1 MIKNLRKIEW
11 TDARLIRLSIVLFFG
26 LVLFVYLLRSTDIL
40 NLSKTYQVRVPQFSV
55 VPTLESIAPTSDDT
69 IIFPGETVTR
79 MLDQGGIQQW
89 VFEAGGGEVVDIS
102 VAPVG
107 VYDEGLNIV
116 VELYDPQG
124 QPLLRVDEGGAGQ
137 PELLRG
143 LTLPIVGEYTIW
155 ITDQTYTYGGN
166 YKLNFVPYRVKAT
179 HPLRIGVGETLR
191 DALTIG
197 EYDYWVFSGEQG
209 QAVSV
214 TLLQIREREEGF
226 APQVQIYDP
235 AGDLIAELP
244 AATTDIPTT
253 VRNLELPRTGT
264 YTIWVMDDGY
274 DTTGEYALSVQGIGG
289 KADIQIPVRSRE
301 NQ

>member
-1 MIKNLRKIEW
+1 MIKNIRKIEW

-55 VPTLESIAPTSDDT
+55 VPTLEYVAPASDDT

-79 MLDQGGIQQW
+79 QLEPGGIQQW

-107 VYDEGLNIV
+107 VFDEGFDVV

-124 QPLLRVDEGGAGQ
+124 QPLMRVDETDAGE

-143 LTLPIVGEYTIW
+143 LTLPIVGEYTLW
-155 ITDQTYTYGGN
+155 VTDETYTYGGN
-166 YKLNFVPYRVKAT
+166 YTLNYVPYRVKAT

-191 DALTIG
+191 DSLAPS
-197 EYDYWVFSGEQG
+197 EYDYWVFSGEEG
-209 QAVSV
+209 QSVSV
-214 TLLQIREREEGF
+214 TLLQIREREDGF
-226 APQVQIYDP
+226 VLQAQIYDP
-235 AGDLIAELP
+235 AGELIAETP
-244 AATTDIPTT
+244 MATTDTPATI
-253 VRNLELPRTGT
+253 RNLELPRTGT
-264 YTIWVMDDGY
+264 YTVWITEDGF
-274 DTTGEYALSVQGIGG
+274 DNTGEYAISVQGIGG
-289 KADIQIPVRSRE
+289 KEDILIPIRSRE
-301 NQ
+301 DQ

>member
-1 MIKNLRKIEW
+1 MIKNLRKVEW

-26 LVLFVYLLRSTDIL
+26 LVMFVYLLRSTDIL

-55 VPTLESIAPTSDDT
+55 VPTLEFVAPTSDDT

-79 MLDQGGIQQW
+79 QLDQGGIQQW
-89 VFEAGGGEVVDIS
+89 TFEAGGGEVIDIS

-107 VYDEGLNIV
+107 VFDEGFDIV

-124 QPLLRVDEGGAGQ
+124 QPLLRLDDGGANE

-143 LTLPIVGEYTIW
+143 LTLPIFGEYTIW
-155 ITDQTYTYGGN
+155 ITDETYTYGGN
-166 YKLNFVPYRVKAT
+166 YTLNFVPYRVKAT

-191 DALTIG
+191 DALAPT

-209 QAVSV
+209 QAISL
-214 TLLQIREREEGF
+214 TLLQIREREDDF
-226 APQVQIYDP
+226 APQLQVYDP
-235 AGDLIAELP
+235 AGELVAETV
-244 AATTDIPTT
+244 AATTDVPATI
-253 VRNLELPRTGT
+253 RNLELPRTGT
-264 YTIWVMDDGY
+264 YTVWVIDQGFDS
-274 DTTGEYALSVQGIGG
+274 TGEYALSVQGIGG
-289 KADIQIPVRSRE
+289 KEFIQIPVRTRE